1 MQPGQS
7 GQQPGQQPGQ
17 RGRGQSPGQGDGEGQ
32 GQGQSSGE
40 GREPG
45 ESRSLTADNNGR
57 QPGGQRGG
65 SSGGGSGGEP
75 NAGDELTRALEQLYG
90 GGQEGRGGGGGPE
103 TGPITGENFAEW
115 EERLR
120 TVEALLD
127 SPEARARLAAARERA
142 QEMRAEYRRHSTPP
156 QWGTV
161 EQGIAA
167 PLAEV
172 RTWLRQELARRED
185 PASLQPVDRDPV
197 PERFEENVRKYY
209 EALGE

>member
-1 MQPGQS
+1 MANNGGQPG
-7 GQQPGQQPGQ
+7 
-17 RGRGQSPGQGDGEGQ
+17 
-32 GQGQSSGE
+32 SS
-40 GREPG
+40 
-45 ESRSLTADNNGR
+45 
-57 QPGGQRGG
+57 PGGQPG
-65 SSGGGSGGEP
+65 SPGGGGGGDG
-75 NAGDELTRALEQLYG
+75 NDELTRALESMYG
-90 GGQEGRGGGGGPE
+90 SGDGQNPGGGGEEG
-103 TGPITGENFAEW
+103 GPITGENFAEW

-142 QEMRAEYRRHSTPP
+142 EEMRAEYRRHATPP

-167 PLAEV
+167 PLTEV

-185 PASLQPVDRDPV
+185 PTALQPVDRDPV
-197 PERFEENVRKYY
+197 PERFQENVQKYY